1 MVIVQYVLQYFIAAV
16 LFATALGKLLDVPGF
31 VRVLKTYRSLPQ
43 WALQP
48 AAAGLVLVELYLA
61 AWLAVGQA
69 LALAALG
76 SVVLHVVFT
85 VWSAVTLLR
94 KIDVP
99 NCGCFGVFFAR
110 RLTWRTVAEDVFML
124 AVSAAL
130 YVLAIQGA

>member
-1 MVIVQYVLQYFIAAV
+1 M
-16 LFATALGKLLDVPGF
+16 
-31 VRVLKTYRSLPQ
+31 
-43 WALQP
+43 
-48 AAAGLVLVELYLA
+48 LVELYLA

-69 LALAALG
+69 LALAALA
-76 SVVLHVVFT
+76 SVALHVVFT
-85 VWSAVTLLR
+85 LWSAVTLLR